1 MPRFFALLALS
12 AFTLSAQQKKPI
24 TIESITQ
31 RPGGARGNL
40 GGNPIWAPDG
50 THFVYFRGGQV
61 MLYDVN
67 AKSEKELLALDALEK
82 AAVPVPEPQRM
93 DWQNRRVAE
102 SNCQWSRDG
111 KELLIGVKGDLFLFH
126 LDSGKWDQLTA
137 TAETEHDP
145 KLSPDATRVAFRRG
159 HDIYSLE
166 IASKKLTR
174 LTEDGSATLLNGEA
188 DWVYPEEL
196 DLSTAF
202 WWSPDSK
209 HVAYMQF
216 DISHEMTYPQIALG
230 GLRAMVEPERFP
242 QAGTPNADVRVGVVP
257 ATGGA
262 THWMDLGE
270 PRGVLIS
277 RVYWAPDSSKLAIE
291 RMNRVQNQMDLL
303 FADAASG
310 SARTMIHESDPYW
323 INQNDLFR
331 FLDTGEFLWGS
342 ERDGFKHLYLYGP
355 DGKLRKR
362 LTEGNWEVT
371 AVAAVDEAHQLVY
384 FVSSEASPLERQL
397 YSIKLN
403 GKDRQRI
410 TKGEGTHAI
419 SMSPNS
425 AFYLDTFSS
434 LNQPPRRTLHTTNGA
449 EWAVYREADHRL
461 TDEYDVLPAEIVKIK
476 ASDGTPL
483 YGKLIKPANYKAGEK
498 YPAIVMV
505 YGGPGVQLIHNA
517 WTGAGWE
524 QVMAH
529 KGFVIWSLDNRGAMG
544 RGHAF
549 ETPIYHHM
557 GKTELADQVTGVR
570 YLIDQG
576 LVDPARVG
584 ITGGSYGGYMTLYAL
599 LNAPDVFK
607 AGISDS
613 PVTHM
618 RNYDTIY
625 TERYM
630 GLPAENP
637 EGYKASA
644 PVEQADKL
652 KGKLLLVHNIED
664 DNVLFQNTMQMAEAL
679 ERAGKLFD
687 MLIYPGKQHGIGGQ
701 FRRQLMEKETEFFEK
716 NLK

>member
-1 MPRFFALLALS
+1 MPRFFALLAIVAL
-12 AFTLSAQQKKPI
+12 TLSAQKKPI

-31 RPGGARGNL
+31 RPAGARADL
-40 GGNPIWAPDG
+40 GGQPIWAPDG
-50 THFVYFRGGQV
+50 THFAHMRGRQI
-61 MLYDVN
+61 MLYDVG
-67 AKSEKELLALDALEK
+67 AKSEKELLALDPLDK
-82 AAVPVPEPQRM
+82 AAVPVPQSQRM

-102 SNCQWSRDG
+102 SNYQWSRDG
-111 KELLIGVKGDLFLFH
+111 KELLISTKGDLFLFH

-137 TAETEHDP
+137 TPETEHDP

-159 HDIYSLE
+159 HDLYSLD

-209 HVAYMQF
+209 QVAYMQF
-216 DISHEMTYPQIALG
+216 DIAHEMTYPQVALG
-230 GLRAMVEPERFP
+230 GLRAIVEPERFP
-242 QAGTPNADVRVGVVP
+242 QAGTPNADVRVGVVA

-262 THWMDLGE
+262 TRWMDLGE

-277 RVYWAPDSSKLAIE
+277 RVYWAPDSSKLAVE

-303 FADAASG
+303 FADAATG

-331 FLDTGEFLWGS
+331 FLSNGEFLWGS
-342 ERDGFKHLYLYGP
+342 ERDGFRHLYLYGP
-355 DGKLRKR
+355 DGKQRKR

-384 FVSSEASPLERQL
+384 FISTEASPLERQL

-410 TKGEGTHAI
+410 TKGEGTHGI
-419 SMSPNS
+419 SMSPTS
-425 AFYLDTFSS
+425 AYYMDTFSN
-434 LNQPPRRTLHTTNGA
+434 LTEPPRRTLHSSNGA

-461 TDEYDVLPAEIVKIK
+461 TDEYDVLRPEIVKIK

-483 YGKLIKPANYKAGEK
+483 YGRLIKPANYKAGEK

-529 KGFVIWSLDNRGAMG
+529 RGFVVWSLDNRGSMG

-549 ETPIYHHM
+549 ESPIYHHM

-570 YLIDQG
+570 YLVDQG

-652 KGKLLLVHNIED
+652 KGKLLIVHNIED

>member
-1 MPRFFALLALS
+1 MPRFFALLAIVAL
-12 AFTLSAQQKKPI
+12 TLSAQKKPI

-40 GGNPIWAPDG
+40 GGTPIWAPDG
-50 THFVYFRGGQV
+50 THFAYSSGRQI
-61 MLYDVN
+61 MLYDVT
-67 AKSEKELLALDALEK
+67 AKSEKELLALDAMEK

-102 SNCQWSRDG
+102 SNYQWSRDG
-111 KELLIGVKGDLFLFH
+111 KELLISTKGDLFLFH
-126 LDSGKWDQLTA
+126 VDSGKWDQLTA
-137 TAETEHDP
+137 TPETEHDP

-159 HDIYSLE
+159 HDLYSLE

-209 HVAYMQF
+209 QVAYMQF
-216 DISHEMTYPQIALG
+216 DIAHEMTYPQVALG
-230 GLRAMVEPERFP
+230 GLRAIVEPERFP
-242 QAGTPNADVRVGVVP
+242 QAGTPNADVRVGIVP

-262 THWMDLGE
+262 TRWMDLGE

-277 RVYWAPDSSKLAIE
+277 RVYWAPDSSKLAVE

-303 FADAASG
+303 FADAATG

-331 FLDTGEFLWGS
+331 FLSNGEFLWGS
-342 ERDGFKHLYLYGP
+342 ERDGFRHLYLYGP
-355 DGKLRKR
+355 DGKQRKR

-371 AVAAVDEAHQLVY
+371 AVSAVDEAHQLVY
-384 FVSSEASPLERQL
+384 FISTEASPLERQL

-410 TKGEGTHAI
+410 TKGEGTHGI
-419 SMSPNS
+419 SMSPTS
-425 AFYLDTFSS
+425 AYYMDTFSN
-434 LNQPPRRTLHTTNGA
+434 LTEPPRRSLHSSSGA

-461 TDEYDVLPAEIVKIK
+461 TDEYNVLRPEIVKIK

-483 YGKLIKPANYKAGEK
+483 YGRLIKPANYKAGEK

-529 KGFVIWSLDNRGAMG
+529 KGFVVWSLDNRGSMG

-549 ETPIYHHM
+549 ESPIYHHM

-652 KGKLLLVHNIED
+652 KGKLLIVHNIED

-716 NLK
+716 NLR